1 MFITIE
7 TKKVTFWSRSRNELW
22 TKGETS
28 GNFLNLVSIESDCDN
43 DALLVKAHPDGPT
56 CHLGTDTCWGEENE
70 KNPILFLSFL
80 QDFIDKR
87 HEEMPEGSYTTSL
100 FKKGVNKMAQKLGEE
115 ALETVIEATNGTNEN
130 LIYEGSDMLYHL
142 LVLLTSKGLRIEDLA
157 LELAKRHDPKVNI
170 YQDDVCVLKDIDF
183 HVDEGEFIY
192 IIGKVGSGKSSL
204 LKTTYCEL
212 DIEEAEKAE
221 ALGRNLLE
229 LRRKDIP
236 ALRREMGIIFQSFQL
251 LHDRSVKK
259 NMEFVLKATGWKN
272 KDERKERIEEVL
284 EAVGMLDKKNK
295 MPHELSGGEQQRI
308 AIARALLNRPKI
320 IIADEPTGNL
330 DPETAGNIVTLLKNI
345 SQTGTAIVMT
355 THNMPMLDRFPGIVY
370 RCKNGKL
377 IDVTKDFNKLD
388 LTEDGEE
395 S

>member
-1 MFITIE
+1 
-7 TKKVTFWSRSRNELW
+7 V
-22 TKGETS
+22 
-28 GNFLNLVSIESDCDN
+28 
-43 DALLVKAHPDGPT
+43 
-56 CHLGTDTCWGEENE
+56 
-70 KNPILFLSFL
+70 
-80 QDFIDKR
+80 
-87 HEEMPEGSYTTSL
+87 
-100 FKKGVNKMAQKLGEE
+100 
-115 ALETVIEATNGTNEN
+115 
-130 LIYEGSDMLYHL
+130 
-142 LVLLTSKGLRIEDLA
+142 
-157 LELAKRHDPKVNI
+157 
-170 YQDDVCVLKDIDF
+170 DF
-183 HVDEGEFIY
+183 HVEEGEFIY

-221 ALGRNLLE
+221 VLGRNLME
-229 LRRKDIP
+229 LRRKEIP

-284 EAVGMLDKKNK
+284 DSVGMLEKKNK
-295 MPHELSGGEQQRI
+295 MPHELSGGEQQRV
-308 AIARALLNRPKI
+308 AIARALLNHPKI

-345 SQTGTAIVMT
+345 SQKGTAIVMT

-370 RCKNGKL
+370 RCKDGNL
-377 IDVTKDFNKLD
+377 IDVTINYNKLD
-388 LTEDGEE
+388 LSEDSEE